1 LTNFAAEQTWTGHR
15 HSLMRKLLLLGLL
28 AALMGADAG
37 KQRPPEVPKFRLVL
51 KADDVGGFFFTAW
64 SAGDVISKSNGADG
78 KLVYFRRFKWGDG
91 CEWVATEALKPIGP
105 NKLKYTYRETP
116 VSCPKGSQAAT
127 DSTTPRDGV
136 VTVLPLDKDA
146 PETPLDQWAA
156 GAYGR

>member
-1 LTNFAAEQTWTGHR
+1 
-15 HSLMRKLLLLGLL
+15 MRTLLLLGML

-37 KQRPPEVPKFRLVL
+37 KRRPVEGPKKFKLVL

-64 SAGDVISKSNGADG
+64 SEGDVISSSTGADG
-78 KLVYFRRFKWGDG
+78 KLTYFRRFKWGDG

-116 VSCPKGSQAAT
+116 VSCPKGTQAAIG
-127 DSTTPRDGV
+127 STTPRDGV

-156 GAYGR
+156 GAYGK

>member
-1 LTNFAAEQTWTGHR
+1 
-15 HSLMRKLLLLGLL
+15 MRQLLLLGMVV
-28 AALMGADAG
+28 ALMGADAG
-37 KQRPPEVPKFRLVL
+37 KQRPSVESPKKFRLVL

-64 SAGDVISKSNGADG
+64 SEGDVISRSDGADG

-116 VSCPKGSQAAT
+116 VSCPKGSRPAT
-127 DSTTPRDGV
+127 DSTTPRDGT
-136 VTVLPLDKDA
+136 VTVIPLDKADP

-156 GAYGR
+156 GAYGKD